1 MPICGFNEEMI
12 EGLNSFHNGLVEI
25 ILEKLPVDEK
35 EETSLL
41 EEKKDAILR
50 I

>member
-1 MPICGFNEEMI
+1 MPVCGFNEEMI

-25 ILEKLPVDEK
+25 ILEKLPIDKK
-35 EETSLL
+35 EGESLL

>member
-1 MPICGFNEEMI
+1 MPVCGFNEEMI

-25 ILEKLPVDEK
+25 ILEKLPVNKKEK
-35 EETSLL
+35 KFLL
-41 EEKKDAILR
+41 EEKKDALLR

>member
-1 MPICGFNEEMI
+1 MPMCGFDKKML

-25 ILEKLPVDEK
+25 ILEKPLVDKK
-35 EETSLL
+35 EEKSLL

>member
-1 MPICGFNEEMI
+1 MPMCGFDQRMI
-12 EGLNSFHNGLVEI
+12 EGLESFHEGLAEI
-25 ILEKLPVDEK
+25 ILEKLHVDKK
-35 EETSLL
+35 EEKSLL